1 MGWKVEFEPRAFAE
15 LGKLDRVAQ
24 KRMVRFFQER
34 VAGHPD
40 PREQGKAL
48 TGEKA
53 GFWRYRVGD
62 YRAVCFLD
70 DERQIVKVMRVAH
83 RKDVY
88 R

>member
-1 MGWKVEFEPRAFAE
+1 LGWKVEFEPPAFAE
-15 LGKLDRVAQ
+15 LGKMDRVAQ
-24 KRMVRFFQER
+24 KRIVRFFQER
-34 VAGHPD
+34 VAGRPD

-48 TGEKA
+48 TGEKT
-53 GFWRYRVGD
+53 GFWRYRIGD

-70 DERQIVKVMRVAH
+70 DVGQIVKVMRVAH